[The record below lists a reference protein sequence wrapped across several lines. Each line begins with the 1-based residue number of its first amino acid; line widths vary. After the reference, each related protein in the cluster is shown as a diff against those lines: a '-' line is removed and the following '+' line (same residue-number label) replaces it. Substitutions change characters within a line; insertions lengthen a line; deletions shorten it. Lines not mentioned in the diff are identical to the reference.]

1 MIVGN
6 KKSNIPNIYFHF
18 CPDFGSTSRS
28 PKLTKGTLERL
39 FIMDKVLEQTFSVI
53 LRAGRTD
60 DALPCGTILY
70 QGFRAIAEQHG
81 LAPDFPSAEFG
92 AAMLTEILADPAVYS
107 VVAEA
112 SDGRVIGSNF
122 LWEGD
127 TIAGVGPTT
136 VDPAAQN
143 RSVGRRLMEDVLQ
156 RAREKRYAG
165 VRLVQAAHNSRSLSL
180 YTKLGFDVREPLA
193 NFEGKPLSLTI
204 PGRSVRL
211 MTEAD
216 LAVCNQLCDRI
227 HGHDRAGELKAAIG
241 RGTAMLVE
249 CDGRVSG
256 YTSEIGFFGHA
267 VAENNEDLKALI
279 AAAPASAELG
289 FYVPMRN
296 ADLFRWCLNHGLR
309 VTQTA
314 TLMSL
319 GLYNEPAGAFLPS
332 VLY

>member
-1 MIVGN
+1 
-6 KKSNIPNIYFHF
+6 
-18 CPDFGSTSRS
+18 
-28 PKLTKGTLERL
+28 
-39 FIMDKVLEQTFSVI
+39 MDKVFEQTSSVM
-53 LRAGRTD
+53 LRAGRLD
-60 DALPCGTILY
+60 DALKCGSILY

-81 LAPDFPSAEFG
+81 FVPDFPSAEFG
-92 AAMLTEILADPAVYS
+92 AGMLTEILADPAVYS

-143 RSVGRRLMEDVLQ
+143 GSVGRRLMEHVLQ
-156 RAREKRYAG
+156 RAHEKRCAG

-180 YTKLGFDVREPLA
+180 YTKLGFDVRSPLA
-193 NFEGKPLSLTI
+193 NLEGQPLGLTI
-204 PGRSVRL
+204 PGRTVRPA
-211 MTEAD
+211 TEAD
-216 LAVCNQLCDRI
+216 LAACNQLCYRI
-227 HGHDRAGELKAAIG
+227 HGHDRAGELNKAVR

-256 YTSEIGFFGHA
+256 YATEIGFFGHA
-267 VAENNEDLKALI
+267 VGENNEDLKALI
-279 AAAPASAELG
+279 GAARASAEFG

-296 ADLFRWCLNHGLR
+296 ADLFRWCLNQGLR

-319 GLYNEPAGAFLPS
+319 GLYNEPAGVFLPS
-332 VLY
+332 ALY

>member
-1 MIVGN
+1 M
-6 KKSNIPNIYFHF
+6 
-18 CPDFGSTSRS
+18 
-28 PKLTKGTLERL
+28 
-39 FIMDKVLEQTFSVI
+39 
-53 LRAGRTD
+53 LRAGRPD

-70 QGFRAIAEQHG
+70 QGLRVIAEQHG
-81 LAPDFPSAEFG
+81 FVPDFPSAEF
-92 AAMLTEILADPAVYS
+92 AAGMLTEILADPAVYS

-112 SDGRVIGSNF
+112 EDGRIIGSNC

-127 TIAGVGPTT
+127 TIAGVGPTS

-143 RSVGRRLMEDVLQ
+143 RSVGRRLMEHVLQ
-156 RAREKRYAG
+156 RAQEKRCAG
-165 VRLVQAAHNSRSLSL
+165 VRLVQAAHNTCSLAL

-193 NFEGKPLSLTI
+193 DLQGQPLGLTI
-204 PGRSVRL
+204 PGRIVRPA
-211 MTEAD
+211 TEAD
-216 LAVCNQLCDRI
+216 LAVCNQLCYRI
-227 HGHDRAGELKAAIG
+227 HGHDRASELKGAVR

-256 YTSEIGFFGHA
+256 YASEVGIFGHA
-267 VAENNEDLKALI
+267 VGENNEDLKALI
-279 AAAPASAELG
+279 GAAPADAEFG
-289 FYVPMRN
+289 FYVPMCN

-332 VLY
+332 ALY